1 MDNQNDFEIL
11 TSSRLW
17 VATPWDY
24 SSARWV
30 RFKSGDRSE
39 CCFGYGQTV
48 YAFIK
53 FEFEIIAENKLKIT
67 YLNSPPLADD
77 LYFKGFVPS
86 QNNPIKEIYFQLN
99 EEIFTGTKS
108 ITGREFKYF
117 WHLKLSDSPFPAEL
131 NFPYEIPLTYYG
143 HREC

>member
-1 MDNQNDFEIL
+1 MNKQSNFEIL

-30 RFKSGDRSE
+30 RFKNERNSE

-48 YAFIK
+48 YAFIN
-53 FEFEIIAENKLKIT
+53 FELEITTENTLKIT
-67 YLNSPPLADD
+67 YLESPALAEK
-77 LYFKGFVPS
+77 LYFEGFSPS
-86 QNNPIKEIYFQLN
+86 ESKSFKEVKFHL
-99 EEIFTGTKS
+99 EEKVFTGTKS
-108 ITGREFKYF
+108 ITGRKFKYF
-117 WHLKLSDSPFPAEL
+117 WNLTLNDSPFPENL
-131 NFPYEIPLTYYG
+131 KFPYEIPLTYYG